1 MIYQTARWAARAL
14 SQARWP
20 RWKHG
25 NSRALKLTK
34 ARDWGLRN
42 LEWEWNDFRGNFGE
56 DFSDEMNGSWLM
68 GPVTTKTVKI
78 CSPTR
83 VQCFFAQVFC
93 HYFVP
98 PKPWCTT
105 KTDFF
110 LSPLQVP
117 FPLLNIYQISQPLLQ
132 NLKWTREIKHHW
144 GVCWK
149 QGEIYLF
156 IYQTFR
162 PCSIFSWGGT
172 VVGCNI

>member
-1 MIYQTARWAARAL
+1 
-14 SQARWP
+14 
-20 RWKHG
+20 
-25 NSRALKLTK
+25 
-34 ARDWGLRN
+34 
-42 LEWEWNDFRGNFGE
+42 
-56 DFSDEMNGSWLM
+56 MNGSWLM

-149 QGEIYLF
+149 QGEIYLS

-172 VVGCNI
+172 VVGCNIWCMNQYLKLASKRPHHEFFYLPYPLKYLIYFSIYIK